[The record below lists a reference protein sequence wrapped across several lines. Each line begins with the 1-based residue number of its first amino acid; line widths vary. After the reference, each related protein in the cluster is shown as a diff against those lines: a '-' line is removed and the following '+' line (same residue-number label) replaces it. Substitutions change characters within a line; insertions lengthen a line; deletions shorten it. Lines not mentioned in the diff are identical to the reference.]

1 MPGYRTWIVWI
12 GAATLAGCGLFRGRV
27 DPAQACRPVEGRLPA
42 GATTA
47 GMAGTY
53 ELTMVATGGARAGRS
68 VTGRLELVAQ
78 DSALVA
84 VEGAAQTLRGTSD
97 VVPDSV
103 GAVTGGELV
112 SADPA
117 APGVAVYEQ
126 RSASGAVTVFA
137 RLGAGSNAHGPQPFD
152 AAFTTLFVRRISA
165 GGFAGGW
172 RSSAGSTFPLR
183 QAEGYFC
190 AVRARS

>member
-1 MPGYRTWIVWI
+1 MPGNRTWTVSV
-12 GAATLAGCGLFRGRV
+12 AATILAGCALFKGRV
-27 DPAQACRPVEGRLPA
+27 DPAQACRPVAETLAA

-47 GMAGTY
+47 GLAGTY
-53 ELTMVATGGARAGRS
+53 AFTMVATSGARAGRS

-103 GAVTGGELV
+103 GAVPGGDLV
-112 SADPA
+112 STDPR
-117 APGVAVYEQ
+117 APGVALYEH
-126 RSASGAVTVFA
+126 RAPSGALTVFG
-137 RLGAGSNAHGPQPFD
+137 RLGSGSNARGPQPFD
-152 AAFTTLFVRRISA
+152 AAFTTLFVRRISDS
-165 GGFAGGW
+165 GFAGGW

-183 QAEGYFC
+183 EAEGYFC
-190 AVRARS
+190 AARARS